1 MKSEAVKEVLN
12 TLFSHLEKLET
23 QTEGLTQFLKEKKK
37 VTDAQLA
44 PYLEQAGKASNVRWR
59 AARVR
64 IEYLIDGAEREEE
77 KARESER
84 EKKPEIA
91 AQEGQAAE
99 AANPGP
105 WGQGV
110 GVDEK
115 KTEGREQEDTKKGAE
130 SSDSGDSREGA
141 GKSATS
147 KRDDR
152 GRLNPEPEPQ
162 ARAEQDREPL
172 AEAGKPQKDSEQK
185 NDSDKEAA

>member
-23 QTEGLTQFLKEKKK
+23 QTEGLTLFLKEKKK

-77 KARESER
+77 KKRKEESER
-84 EKKPEIA
+84 EQKRESA
-91 AQEGQAAE
+91 AHGGQSEE
-99 AANPGP
+99 AAKPGP

-110 GVDEK
+110 APKESESK
-115 KTEGREQEDTKKGAE
+115 SREQDSQKQAVE
-130 SSDSGDSREGA
+130 SGDSSEEGGDRRPANSQPELKAHKEEQRGPVA
-141 GKSATS
+141 GPEKVNEQE
-147 KRDDR
+147 KDDQ
-152 GRLNPEPEPQ
+152 N
-162 ARAEQDREPL
+162 
-172 AEAGKPQKDSEQK
+172 
-185 NDSDKEAA
+185 AA

>member
-77 KARESER
+77 KERESER

-91 AQEGQAAE
+91 AQKGQAAE

-110 GVDEK
+110 GVETSVDKKDEDRKPVEEEKDENPEAAVK
-115 KTEGREQEDTKKGAE
+115 KER
-130 SSDSGDSREGA
+130 SDSAEG
-141 GKSATS
+141 
-147 KRDDR
+147 
-152 GRLNPEPEPQ
+152 E
-162 ARAEQDREPL
+162 
-172 AEAGKPQKDSEQK
+172 K

>member
-23 QTEGLTQFLKEKKK
+23 QTEGLTLFLKEKKK

-77 KARESER
+77 KERESER

-91 AQEGQAAE
+91 ARENKGAE
-99 AANPGP
+99 AVNPGP
-105 WGQGV
+105 WGHGA

-115 KTEGREQEDTKKGAE
+115 KTEGREQEDAKKGE
-130 SSDSGDSREGA
+130 
-141 GKSATS
+141 TS
-147 KRDDR
+147 ERDDR
-152 GRLNPEPEPQ
+152 QP
-162 ARAEQDREPL
+162 ADREPDPKVHTEQEHEPVV
-172 AEAGKPQKDSEQK
+172 ATEKPDKANEQK
-185 NDSDKEAA
+185 KDSDKEAA